1 MAEADSRRRHEE
13 DSGWDTSKRK
23 EEGLT
28 SGPGRSAGEGRPAG
42 QQHAAGLAKLGPCG
56 AQGRKTEL
64 GWRRGKKG
72 QRPTG
77 PVEGRSRVGQKQGK
91 EKKKE
96 IYFFSI
102 FPKQIQKYNFQLNSK
117 SDFKP
122 SNTKHY
128 ATT

>member
-1 MAEADSRRRHEE
+1 MESDRV
-13 DSGWDTSKRK
+13 TSKRK

-28 SGPGRSAGEGRPAG
+28 SGPGQSAGGARRTG
-42 QQHAAGLAKLGPCG
+42 QRHVARLAKLGLCG
-56 AQGRKTEL
+56 VQGRKAELGWL

-72 QRPTG
+72 QWPTG
-77 PVEGRSRVGQKQGK
+77 PAGGRSRVGQKQGK

-102 FPKQIQKYNFQLNSK
+102 FPKQFKIQFQLNSK

-122 SNTKHY
+122 SNTKYY
-128 ATT
+128 AIA